1 MFTIVGTPSSSGLS
15 SGAVAAIVI
24 VFILVAVALI
34 AAIIIVILVLKC
46 KGTYV
51 MIIRIQGQFYGSV
64 EIFNNA
70 DREPDKKSP
79 RHVHFTGDPDESVRV
94 EIIGE
99 SKDLEAGQSK

>member
-1 MFTIVGTPSSSGLS
+1 MS

-24 VFILVAVALI
+24 VILVAIALAI
-34 AAIIIVILVLKC
+34 AAIIIVILVLKF

-51 MIIRIQGQFYGSV
+51 MIIQMQGQLYGSV

-99 SKDLEAGQSK
+99 SKDVEAGQSK